1 MSRGDLTEEGWR
13 VIAPLLP
20 EERGRWGRPAQDNR
34 RYVNG
39 MLWVLRTGA
48 PWRDLPEK
56 YGNWNSVYR
65 RHLRWRDLGVWEA
78 VLAVLA
84 DCLMDDTAYSMDST
98 VIRAHVHAAGASK
111 KNAAA
116 GNSPRRLVVRGEASP
131 VKFTAS
137 VMHKEGR
144 SSSGS
149 RAVKQRTA
157 KPTKP

>member
-13 VIAPLLP
+13 VIEALLP
-20 EERGRWGRPAQDNR
+20 AERGRWGRPAHDNR
-34 RYVNG
+34 KYMNG

-48 PWRDLPEK
+48 PWRDMPEK

-78 VLAVLA
+78 VLAALS
-84 DCLMDDTAYSMDST
+84 DSLEDDAAYSIDST
-98 VIRAHVHAAGASK
+98 IVRGHAQAAGAKGGLRK
-111 KNAAA
+111 K
-116 GNSPRRLVVRGEASP
+116 RLVARGEASP

-137 VMHKEGR
+137 VTQPEGR

-149 RAVKQRTA
+149 RAAKRRTA
-157 KPTKP
+157 KRTKR